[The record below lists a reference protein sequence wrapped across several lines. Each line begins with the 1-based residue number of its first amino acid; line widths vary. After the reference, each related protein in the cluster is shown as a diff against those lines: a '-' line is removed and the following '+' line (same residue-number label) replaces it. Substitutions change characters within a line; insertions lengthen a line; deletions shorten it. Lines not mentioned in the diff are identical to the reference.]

1 VSVAQQMIGVKA
13 LRRQVTGWGKSTL
26 LTPLPGEAI
35 MGVAEVTIV
44 A

>member
-1 VSVAQQMIGVKA
+1 VSLAQQMIGVKA
-13 LRRQVTGWGKSTL
+13 LRGQVTGWGKSTL
-26 LTPLPGEAI
+26 LTPLTGEAI